1 MDWVR
6 DASGLHSWDLD
17 RVFKYDPKPT
27 TVLRITENKA
37 VIWSIETH
45 EEWAQWIELDSQSG
59 LVVLFARRSEEPT
72 HSKAKRCCGHHRL
85 KGIEVDLSGLTNT
98 PQRLEPMQLRTDNP
112 SDEKINKPSQGGR
125 RGLRT
130 MPFSRSTFEMISK
143 AFYMH
148 SSVSRMISR
157 ADIPVFSHTG
167 AIMKDEHGSNHEASV
182 FGCRTSNAWAMDLA
196 LTVTYFPRCNLKLA
210 VVFGCDLFV
219 EEDIINR
226 LVLAREDASHP
237 LLLPGI
243 IVETERRRHV
253 KIVDDIVDEVEARI
267 FQLEVRPDAE
277 YSMTT
282 FQMEELHREKRSA
295 WLNITYVRNCLLSW
309 RKQLENLILQ
319 VDELDRSF
327 LSRSK
332 GHALFGES
340 SKPTELAKALTTY
353 LETDD
358 SDLWQKQF
366 GNSYLT
372 TAYKIKSRVR
382 AIIEE
387 YDDKIRDCAIRIDG
401 MAMATQWAQGETSL
415 EISKTT
421 SRDSTHMRSI
431 ALVTMVFLPGTFL
444 AGVFSMTFFNWSDDT
459 GPPAISKYIWIY
471 IVLAT
476 LFTVLTVALW
486 YYFNIHRKRGS
497 KGKITEV

>member
-1 MDWVR
+1 
-6 DASGLHSWDLD
+6 
-17 RVFKYDPKPT
+17 
-27 TVLRITENKA
+27 
-37 VIWSIETH
+37 
-45 EEWAQWIELDSQSG
+45 
-59 LVVLFARRSEEPT
+59 
-72 HSKAKRCCGHHRL
+72 
-85 KGIEVDLSGLTNT
+85 
-98 PQRLEPMQLRTDNP
+98 
-112 SDEKINKPSQGGR
+112 
-125 RGLRT
+125 
-130 MPFSRSTFEMISK
+130 
-143 AFYMH
+143 
-148 SSVSRMISR
+148 
-157 ADIPVFSHTG
+157 
-167 AIMKDEHGSNHEASV
+167 
-182 FGCRTSNAWAMDLA
+182 MDLA

-327 LSRSK
+327 LSRSSGLSTPISITSYTPE

-401 MAMATQWAQGETSL
+401 MAMATQWVTASPFNL
-415 EISKTT
+415 FK
-421 SRDSTHMRSI
+421 HNRS
-431 ALVTMVFLPGTFL
+431 
-444 AGVFSMTFFNWSDDT
+444 
-459 GPPAISKYIWIY
+459 
-471 IVLAT
+471 
-476 LFTVLTVALW
+476 
-486 YYFNIHRKRGS
+486 
-497 KGKITEV
+497 